1 MYYVVPGHWDQ
12 AGRMQAWGAALHYQK
27 VECKVAGSISRDGEV
42 FWSFFTSKSRHN
54 DEIFEISYAYLVLVE
69 SKSL

>member
-27 VECKVAGSISRDGEV
+27 VECKVAGSISTDDEV
-42 FWSFFTSKSRHN
+42 FWPFFTSKSHNN
-54 DEIFEISYAYLVLVE
+54 DEKFEISFANLVLVE